1 MKANYMVI
9 GYGWR
14 ADFYYRIAKLLPEQ
28 FSICAGV
35 LRTEA
40 RAKEVTSKEHIFTTV
55 DLDEALSQKPDF
67 AVLCVPREIAKD
79 YLVQLMEKGIPV
91 LCETPPGKNVAE
103 LNELW
108 TLSQKYN
115 GRVQIV
121 EQYFLQP
128 YYASILDIIKQGY
141 LGTTSSVMLSALHGY
156 HAVSIFRKFLGIKY
170 ENCIIQGKK
179 FWSEVTA
186 TNGRNGF
193 DESGTIIQEDRD
205 WAFMQFENGKNAFLD
220 FEGEQYFSQIR
231 TRRWNVRGVRGEIND
246 NTVRFLNA
254 SNQPIEQSLQRVD
267 VGINNNSEWA
277 HKGILFLDKQVY
289 QNPFYPARMNDDEIA
304 VASCLACMK
313 NFTENGT
320 EFYSLREAL
329 QDTYLSFMLEQAIE
343 SEKTV
348 KTETQPWGF

>member
-1 MKANYMVI
+1 MKANYVVI
-9 GYGWR
+9 EYGWR

-40 RAKEVTSKEHIFTTV
+40 RAKEVASKEHIFTTV

-128 YYASILDIIKQGY
+128 YYAGL
-141 LGTTSSVMLSALHGY
+141 
-156 HAVSIFRKFLGIKY
+156 FRH
-170 ENCIIQGKK
+170 N
-179 FWSEVTA
+179 
-186 TNGRNGF
+186 
-193 DESGTIIQEDRD
+193 
-205 WAFMQFENGKNAFLD
+205 
-220 FEGEQYFSQIR
+220 
-231 TRRWNVRGVRGEIND
+231 
-246 NTVRFLNA
+246 
-254 SNQPIEQSLQRVD
+254 LQRYV
-267 VGINNNSEWA
+267 ICTSR
-277 HKGILFLDKQVY
+277 I
-289 QNPFYPARMNDDEIA
+289 
-304 VASCLACMK
+304 SC
-313 NFTENGT
+313 
-320 EFYSLREAL
+320 S
-329 QDTYLSFMLEQAIE
+329 
-343 SEKTV
+343 
-348 KTETQPWGF
+348 